1 MISKLDV
8 RKMQLAQLCALVTDR
23 LSRRPIN
30 ADIVTPVDVE
40 GLDEDVITQVQ
51 CDFEHG
57 GWIVTRK
64 NDKLWF
70 S

>member
-1 MISKLDV
+1 MISKSDV
-8 RKMQLAQLCALVTDR
+8 RNTQLVQLSALVTDR

-40 GLDEDVITQVQ
+40 GLDEDVIAQVQ
-51 CDFEHG
+51 RDFEHG

-64 NDKLWF
+64 SDKLWF